1 MICNLAAPAF
11 VLADFYPPLC
21 FVKFIGFTLAVS
33 RTFKKV
39 SM

>member
-1 MICNLAAPAF
+1 MICNLIVPAF
-11 VLADFYPPLC
+11 IQADFYPPLC

-33 RTFKKV
+33 TAFKKG